1 MYRFAGRE
9 LDPQRRELRHLGE
22 PVHLEPQAFD
32 LLVYLVRQRER
43 VVSNSE
49 LLNAVWGHE
58 FLSDSVLTT
67 RMKEVRRAVG
77 DDGRTQAVVR
87 NFRGKG
93 YRLVADVQAEGDD
106 TGSTASSGGADS
118 SAPLPPRTA
127 TEARL
132 IGRDDDARLVIA
144 ALTDHRLVT
153 ITGPSGVGKSA
164 LARAVASML
173 DGQFDDGVHVVDLA
187 AIAPGESLA
196 PVVARALDID
206 FSSDRAESALRAAA
220 RLGAL
225 LVLDECE
232 AHLEPVA
239 ALVNGLLT
247 LPGSRMRILATSRMR
262 LGLGS
267 EFVAHLMPLHPAAA
281 VELFLRRAGAVT
293 AGRDREPPET
303 VEVEAMVARLDHLP
317 LAIEM
322 AATRLGTMSL
332 QELAAALDSDGGL
345 THLARQG
352 QQQRHRELDDLVAA
366 SLDVLSADQR
376 ALFLDCSVFAGW
388 FDAVAAEAVSSG
400 NRSEPVVMS
409 LSWLAECSL
418 LQSGTRGGTTRYRM
432 LATVRAVA
440 GDLLV
445 ASGGTT
451 ATGERHALWV
461 RDRLQQ
467 LDTELRTSIAAVER
481 APLDRLVDEA
491 RAANRWAQAADT
503 GLVSELCGLLHL
515 PAYTGLWHEPADW
528 ARRLTAA
535 GSDGPGARVALAG
548 METHRGYLAAARTLL
563 QQDVDTGSGRDRMNA
578 LEVLADAELY
588 EGNLR
593 RVLDLA
599 ARLGKEGASSSD
611 PYAVAMSTVF
621 TALARAYGG
630 DTDGALSL
638 LDRAQPFSGA
648 PTMARGWL
656 HYTRGEALAAQ
667 GRFATSADALQR
679 AVAVGAETGH
689 KYLVS
694 VARTSLATV
703 LNRNGDTDGAFAV
716 MADCLGESRRN
727 GNVVHAVTTMRN
739 LVDMLVKSGR
749 HREAVV
755 VWAGAATANWAGSYG
770 SESAMVREAVARA
783 GTHLGVSVFEQCR
796 NEGEQLGVYGV
807 LDRSIDVIT
816 RLLP

>member
-1 MYRFAGRE
+1 
-9 LDPQRRELRHLGE
+9 
-22 PVHLEPQAFD
+22 VHLEPQAFD
-32 LLVYLVRQRER
+32 LLVYLVRQRDR
-43 VVSNSE
+43 VVPNSE

-67 RMKEVRRAVG
+67 RVKEVRRAVG

-87 NFRGKG
+87 NFRGRG
-93 YRLVADVQAEGDD
+93 YRFVADVETDGVDEAAAQS
-106 TGSTASSGGADS
+106 GSTESVERPA
-118 SAPLPPRTA
+118 PRTA
-127 TEARL
+127 SEARL

-153 ITGPSGVGKSA
+153 VTGPGGVGKSA
-164 LARAVASML
+164 LARAVASVL
-173 DGQFDDGVHVVDLA
+173 DGQFADDVHVVDLA
-187 AIAPGESLA
+187 AIAPGELLA

-220 RLGAL
+220 RLEAL

-239 ALVNGLLT
+239 VLVNELLT
-247 LPGSRMRILATSRMR
+247 LPGSRIRVLATSRMR
-262 LGLGS
+262 IGPGS
-267 EFVAHLMPLHPAAA
+267 EFVVQLMPLHPTAA
-281 VELFLRRAGAVT
+281 VELFLRRAAAVT
-293 AGRDREPPET
+293 AGRDREPPEPS
-303 VEVEAMVARLDHLP
+303 EVEAMVARLDHLP

-332 QELAAALDSDGGL
+332 QELAVTLDSDGGL

-352 QQQRHRELDDLVAA
+352 QQQRHRDLDDLVAA
-366 SLDVLSADQR
+366 SLDVLSSDQR
-376 ALFLDCSVFAGW
+376 TLFLDCSVFAGW
-388 FDAVAAEAVSSG
+388 FDAAAAEAVSSG
-400 NRSEPVVMS
+400 DRSEPVVLS

-440 GDLLV
+440 GNLLV
-445 ASGGTT
+445 SSGGTT
-451 ATGERHALWV
+451 ATGERHAHWV

-467 LDTELRTSIAAVER
+467 LDTELRTSIGAVER
-481 APLDRLVDEA
+481 IHLDRLVDEA
-491 RAANRWAQAADT
+491 RAANRWAQVSDT
-503 GLVSELCGLLHL
+503 GLVSDLCGLLHL

-528 ARRLTAA
+528 ALRLTAA
-535 GSDGPGARVALAG
+535 GVDGPGTRVALAG
-548 METHRGYLAAARTLL
+548 MQTHRGNLAAARSMLHE
-563 QQDVDTGSGRDRMNA
+563 DVDSGSGRDRVNA

-599 ARLGKEGASSSD
+599 ARLSEEGIRGSD
-611 PYAVAMSTVF
+611 PYAVAMSAVF
-621 TALARAYGG
+621 AALARTYGG

-638 LDRAQPFSGA
+638 LDRAQPFSEA
-648 PTMARGWL
+648 PAMARGWL
-656 HYTRGEALAAQ
+656 HYTRGEALAGQ
-667 GRFATSADALQR
+667 GRYAASVDALQR
-679 AVAVGAETGH
+679 AVALGVETGH

-703 LNRNGDTDGAFAV
+703 LNRNGDIDGAFAV

-727 GNVVHAVTTMRN
+727 GNMVHAITTMRN
-739 LVDMLVKSGR
+739 LVGMLVKSGR

-755 VWAGAATANWAGSYG
+755 VWAGAATASWGGSYG
-770 SESAMVREAVARA
+770 NESAMVREAVARA
-783 GTHLGVSVFEQCR
+783 GTHLGVSAFEQCR
-796 NEGEQLGVYGV
+796 NEGEQLGVHGA
-807 LDRSIDVIT
+807 LDRSIDVIA